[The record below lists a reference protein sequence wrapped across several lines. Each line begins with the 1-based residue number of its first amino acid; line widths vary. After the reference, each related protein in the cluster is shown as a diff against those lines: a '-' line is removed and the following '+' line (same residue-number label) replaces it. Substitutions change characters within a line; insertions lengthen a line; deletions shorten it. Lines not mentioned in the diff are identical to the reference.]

1 MAESVIG
8 LFKTEVI
15 NHQGPWR
22 NFDSV
27 EYATLVWIDWY
38 NQKRLHSAIDYVP
51 PAEFELAYYEQPSE
65 SGVAA

>member
-1 MAESVIG
+1 MAEGMIG

-15 NHQGPWR
+15 NHRGPWR
-22 NFDSV
+22 SFEAV

-38 NQKRLHSAIDYVP
+38 NQKRQHSAINYVSP
-51 PAEFELAYYEQPSE
+51 TEFEMAYYEQQSE